1 MSNDDNAGIFNNDKI
16 PERKSEISQEGSKV
30 EVEEKV
36 LKKEELVEE
45 VLKNEMEKIESK
57 IDEEIIQNENEEK
70 HSPQ

>member
-1 MSNDDNAGIFNNDKI
+1 
-16 PERKSEISQEGSKV
+16 
-30 EVEEKV
+30 

-45 VLKNEMEKIESK
+45 VLKNEMEKIESL

>member
-57 IDEEIIQNENEEK
+57 IYEEIIQNENEEK